1 MVYNSRYNT
10 RKASRESSW
19 SQLCPQ
25 DFKIKDRIFV
35 DLGKIENRKR
45 DGILNVHTHSAVRG
59 LLSVPSD
66 DIITIN
72 CYYGVRDMLSQP
84 RLRNANKVVISILN
98 NVTYF
103 INFWCE
109 RHHVL
114 QEVPWACLN
123 VRWYGK
129 LN

>member
-25 DFKIKDRIFV
+25 DFKIKDRIIV

-45 DGILNVHTHSAVRG
+45 DGFLNVHTHYAMSG

-84 RLRNANKVVISILN
+84 RLRNANKVVISILS
-98 NVTYF
+98 NVAYF

-109 RHHVL
+109 RHHV
-114 QEVPWACLN
+114 
-123 VRWYGK
+123 
-129 LN
+129 

>member
-25 DFKIKDRIFV
+25 DFKIKDRILV

-45 DGILNVHTHSAVRG
+45 DGFLNVHTHSAVSG

-66 DIITIN
+66 DIITIY
-72 CYYGVRDMLSQP
+72 CMTPD
-84 RLRNANKVVISILN
+84 N
-98 NVTYF
+98 NLVSLKTF
-103 INFWCE
+103 
-109 RHHVL
+109 L
-114 QEVPWACLN
+114 
-123 VRWYGK
+123 K
-129 LN
+129 LTFSRALFRKFVF

>member
-1 MVYNSRYNT
+1 MVYNTRYNP
-10 RKASRESSW
+10 RKVSGESSW

-45 DGILNVHTHSAVRG
+45 DGILNVHTHSAVSG

-72 CYYGVRDMLSQP
+72 CYYGVRDKLSQP
-84 RLRNANKVVISILN
+84 RLRNANKVVIIILN
-98 NVTYF
+98 NVG
-103 INFWCE
+103 
-109 RHHVL
+109 VL
-114 QEVPWACLN
+114 LN
-123 VRWYGK
+123 TTVDPKTQLTGVSSN
-129 LN
+129 L